1 MSEKHEHLERICP
14 MCLAHGTSQLDA
26 EQERIRD
33 MDNDALLAWAN
44 GVDQSITFHADVS
57 GFGEQCVIAGDRAK
71 AHIELV
77 TGKRFSESAGGRYGG
92 KYAIGLSVRSA
103 DHMSGMASYES
114 YLDELANLITLMAN
128 KYGIADRQPR
138 LF

>member
-1 MSEKHEHLERICP
+1 MTDRQMSMSGIVAIDRQ
-14 MCLAHGTSQLDA
+14 QLDA
-26 EQERIRD
+26 EQQRIRD
-33 MDNDALLAWAN
+33 MDNNALLAWAN
-44 GVDQSITFHADVS
+44 TVDPSVTFHADVN
-57 GFGEQCVIAGDRAK
+57 GFGEQCVIAGDRAR
-71 AHIELV
+71 AYIELV
-77 TGKRFSESAGGRYGG
+77 TGRRFSKPAGGRYSG

-114 YLDELANLITLMAN
+114 YLDELANRITLMAN

>member
-1 MSEKHEHLERICP
+1 MIDRQMSMSGIVAIDRQ
-14 MCLAHGTSQLDA
+14 QLDA

-33 MDNDALLAWAN
+33 MDNDALLAWSN
-44 GVDQSITFHADVS
+44 TVDPSVTFHADVN
-57 GFGEQCVIAGDRAK
+57 GFGEQCVIAGDRDK

-77 TGKRFSESAGGRYGG
+77 TGRRFSNSSGCRYGG

-114 YLDELANLITLMAN
+114 YLDELANRITLMAN
-128 KYGIADRQPR
+128 KYGISDRQPR

>member
-1 MSEKHEHLERICP
+1 
-14 MCLAHGTSQLDA
+14 
-26 EQERIRD
+26 

-44 GVDQSITFHADVS
+44 TIDPSITFHADVNS
-57 GFGEQCVIAGDRAK
+57 FGEQCVIAGDRAK

-77 TGKRFSESAGGRYGG
+77 TGKRFSKSAGGRYGG

-114 YLDELANLITLMAN
+114 YLDELANRITLMAN

>member
-1 MSEKHEHLERICP
+1 MSGIVAIDRQ
-14 MCLAHGTSQLDA
+14 QLDA
-26 EQERIRD
+26 EQERIRG

-77 TGKRFSESAGGRYGG
+77 TGKRFSKSAGGRYGG

-114 YLDELANLITLMAN
+114 YLDELSERIVLIAN

>member
-1 MSEKHEHLERICP
+1 MTITNDERREVAAIDQ
-14 MCLAHGTSQLDA
+14 MQLDE

-44 GVDQSITFHADVS
+44 TIDPSITFHADVNS
-57 GFGEQCVIAGDRAK
+57 FGEPCAIAGDRAK

-77 TGKRFSESAGGRYGG
+77 AGKRFSKSAGGRYGG
-92 KYAIGLSVRSA
+92 KYAIGLSVRSD
-103 DHMSGMASYES
+103 DHMSGMGSYES
-114 YLDELANLITLMAN
+114 YLDDLSERVVLMSN
-128 KYGIADRQPR
+128 RYGIADRQPR